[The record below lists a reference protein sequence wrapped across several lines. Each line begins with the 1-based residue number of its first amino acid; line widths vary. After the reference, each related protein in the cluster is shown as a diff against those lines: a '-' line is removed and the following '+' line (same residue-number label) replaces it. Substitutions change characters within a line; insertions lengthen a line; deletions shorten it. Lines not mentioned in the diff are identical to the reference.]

1 MHQQLYQL
9 KQDFLTT
16 WPIERLKTMLI
27 DEYTNLQRDNSFC
40 YWIEHTTKT
49 LGSIKGGSSYK
60 FGVYERGNKS
70 ETKTF
75 QNRTTDGTYAWFNK
89 YGTTAQEAFNTVRN
103 LIITIA
109 EAAINNQLEVI
120 DGIDLGNAYK
130 WKIAFLY
137 GNYNIVNIFNYD
149 ALVSVAENLGYAD
162 SNKFSSSLHR
172 FILAQ
177 KNTEEYFSFTK
188 ELWKEYKNSNGEE
201 VYDNLYE
208 PIVSNKIELNQIFF
222 GPPGTGK
229 TYHTINEAIKIVDPV
244 FYANNAHDREKL
256 KERFKLLAIK
266 SADEHQGQIGFT
278 TFHQSFSYE
287 DFVEGIKPVQPEE
300 KDTYLK
306 YEIQEGIFKKI
317 CRLAQD
323 SLDAAE
329 ANQMS
334 TFKLSEAE
342 FDQTQFYKMSLGNT
356 QVQEDKEIFDYCL
369 GNNCIS
375 IGFGDGYDL
384 SGLDEKALRDFGN
397 KKGMERFPIQALN
410 IFKNYLKIGNYVL
423 ISNGNHYVRAI
434 GKVIGDYEYVQD
446 SPFQNNP
453 TYNHFRKVEWIYKE
467 KDIPVSEIYH
477 KILSQQTI
485 YKLIKDEVDKS
496 FFIKNEVKDELA
508 LPKNPKNFVLIA
520 DEINRGNV
528 SSIFGELITLIEK
541 DKRSGCDEE
550 LSVILPYSKEEFKVP
565 HNVFIIGTMNT
576 ADRSIEALDTAL
588 RRRFSFRQMLPNPEL
603 IATEGA
609 LAENDGFIDDIDVKL
624 VLQTINK
631 RIEKLIDKDH
641 LIGHSYFLGIRTI
654 EDLKI
659 TFRDKVIPLLE
670 EYFFSDY
677 GKIGLVLG
685 DAFVE
690 KLEDNEIEFASFKGY
705 DDYFIDDLQTKSL
718 YHIRPSEEWDFSSIY
733 A

>member
-1 MHQQLYQL
+1 MSKLSTINHLNNKILDYLVSKRSSTNNFKFWLRRRNTNNRLNDGYWFNGTDKYIHIGITKVGSGNLSTQSIGFVIHNV
-9 KQDFLTT
+9 DSDNTSCG
-16 WPIERLKTMLI
+16 IEILFRGENRQNLI
-27 DEYTNLQRDNSFC
+27 DCYSKIADTIEGFTQIKKDHFYKTYSNDIWSSLDDFFLIQYPKIIEIITNYGVSNELIIDEEDFTKSLNKILQKRN
-40 YWIEHTTKT
+40 
-49 LGSIKGGSSYK
+49 
-60 FGVYERGNKS
+60 VMNS
-70 ETKTF
+70 ETNF
-75 QNRTTDGTYAWFNK
+75 HENVD
-89 YGTTAQEAFNTVRN
+89 
-103 LIITIA
+103 
-109 EAAINNQLEVI
+109 
-120 DGIDLGNAYK
+120 
-130 WKIAFLY
+130 KIMKQ
-137 GNYNIVNIFNYD
+137 
-149 ALVSVAENLGYAD
+149 S
-162 SNKFSSSLHR
+162 
-172 FILAQ
+172 
-177 KNTEEYFSFTK
+177 
-188 ELWKEYKNSNGEE
+188 
-201 VYDNLYE
+201 
-208 PIVSNKIELNQIFF
+208 ELNQIFF

-287 DFVEGIKPVQPEE
+287 DFVEGIKPVQPEGE
-300 KDTYLK
+300 DTYLK

-323 SLDAAE
+323 SLHAAE

-369 GNNCIS
+369 ANNCIS

-397 KKGMERFPIQALN
+397 DKGMDRFPIQALN

-423 ISNGNHYVRAI
+423 ISNGNYYVRAI
-434 GKVIGDYEYVQD
+434 GKVVGDYEYVQD

-467 KDIPVSEIYH
+467 KDIPANEIYH
-477 KILSQQTI
+477 KTLSQQTI

-496 FFIKNEVKDELA
+496 FFVKNEVKDEFA
-508 LPKNPKNFVLIA
+508 LSKNPKNFVLIA

-541 DKRSGCDEE
+541 DKRAGCDEE

-603 IATEGA
+603 IATEGE
-609 LAENDGFIDDIDVKL
+609 LAEYDGFIDDIDVKL

-685 DAFVE
+685 DAFVV

>member
-1 MHQQLYQL
+1 MSELSTINHLNNKILDYLVSKRSSTNNFKFWLRRRNTNNRLNDGYWFNGTDKYIHIGITKVGSGNLSTQSIGFVIHNI
-9 KQDFLTT
+9 DTDNT
-16 WPIERLKTMLI
+16 SCGIEILFRGENRQNLI
-27 DEYTNLQRDNSFC
+27 DCYSKIADSIEGFTQIKKDHFYKTYSNDIWSSLDDFFLIQYPKIIEIITN
-40 YWIEHTTKT
+40 
-49 LGSIKGGSSYK
+49 
-60 FGVYERGNKS
+60 
-70 ETKTF
+70 
-75 QNRTTDGTYAWFNK
+75 
-89 YGTTAQEAFNTVRN
+89 YGLSNE
-103 LIITIA
+103 LII
-109 EAAINNQLEVI
+109 N
-120 DGIDLGNAYK
+120 
-130 WKIAFLY
+130 
-137 GNYNIVNIFNYD
+137 
-149 ALVSVAENLGYAD
+149 
-162 SNKFSSSLHR
+162 
-172 FILAQ
+172 
-177 KNTEEYFSFTK
+177 EEDFTK
-188 ELWKEYKNSNGEE
+188 SL
-201 VYDNLYE
+201 
-208 PIVSNKIELNQIFF
+208 NKILQKRNVMNTDTNFHENVDITMKQSELNQIFF

-329 ANQMS
+329 ANQIS
-334 TFKLSEAE
+334 TFKLSEEE

-369 GNNCIS
+369 ANNCIS

-384 SGLDEKALRDFGN
+384 AGLDEKGLRDFGTD
-397 KKGMERFPIQALN
+397 KGMDRFPIQALN

-467 KDIPVSEIYH
+467 RDIPVSEIYH
-477 KILSQQTI
+477 KTLSQQTI

-541 DKRSGCDEE
+541 DKRAGCDEE

-603 IATEGA
+603 IATEGE
-609 LAENDGFIDDIDVKL
+609 LAEYDGFIDDIDVKL

-685 DAFVE
+685 DAFVV

>member
-1 MHQQLYQL
+1 MSELSMINHLNNKILDYLVSKRSSTNNFKFWLRRRNTNNRLNYGYWFNGTDKYIHIGITKVGSGNLSTQSIGFVIHNVDTDNTSCGIEILFRGENRQNLIDCYSKIADTIEGFTQIKKDHFYKTYSNDIWSSL
-9 KQDFLTT
+9 DDFFLIQY
-16 WPIERLKTMLI
+16 PKIIEIITNYGVSNELIIEEEDFTKSLNKILQKRNVLKT
-27 DEYTNLQRDNSFC
+27 ETNFHENVD
-40 YWIEHTTKT
+40 
-49 LGSIKGGSSYK
+49 
-60 FGVYERGNKS
+60 
-70 ETKTF
+70 
-75 QNRTTDGTYAWFNK
+75 
-89 YGTTAQEAFNTVRN
+89 
-103 LIITIA
+103 ITMK
-109 EAAINNQLEVI
+109 Q
-120 DGIDLGNAYK
+120 
-130 WKIAFLY
+130 
-137 GNYNIVNIFNYD
+137 
-149 ALVSVAENLGYAD
+149 S
-162 SNKFSSSLHR
+162 
-172 FILAQ
+172 
-177 KNTEEYFSFTK
+177 
-188 ELWKEYKNSNGEE
+188 
-201 VYDNLYE
+201 
-208 PIVSNKIELNQIFF
+208 ELNQIFF

-244 FYANNAHDREKL
+244 FYANNAHNREKL

-266 SADEHQGQIGFT
+266 SADENQGQIGFT

-369 GNNCIS
+369 ANNCIS

-397 KKGMERFPIQALN
+397 DKGMDRFPIQALN

-423 ISNGNHYVRAI
+423 ISNGNYYVRAI
-434 GKVIGDYEYVQD
+434 GKVVGDYEYVQD

-467 KDIPVSEIYH
+467 KDIPANEIYH
-477 KILSQQTI
+477 KTLSQQTI

-496 FFIKNEVKDELA
+496 FFVKNEVKDEFA

-541 DKRSGCDEE
+541 DKRAGCDEE

-603 IATEGA
+603 IATEGE
-609 LAENDGFIDDIDVKL
+609 LAEYDGFIDDIDVKL

-685 DAFVE
+685 DAFVV

>member
-16 WPIERLKTMLI
+16 WPIERLKAMSL

-40 YWIEHTTKT
+40 YWLEKLLTD
-49 LGSIKGGSSYK
+49 LGSIWGGSAYK
-60 FGVYERGNKS
+60 FGIFRRA
-70 ETKTF
+70 ETSSTNFNEK
-75 QNRTTDGTYAWFNK
+75 RKTDGVYSWYGK
-89 YGTTAQEAFNTVRN
+89 YGDDATEVFTKVRS
-103 LIITIA
+103 LVVSVA
-109 EAAINNQLEVI
+109 EAAINNQLEII

-137 GNYNIVNIFNYD
+137 GNYNVVNIFNYD
-149 ALVSVAENLGYAD
+149 ALLSVAENLGYAE
-162 SNKFSSSLHR
+162 SNKSSAALHR
-172 FILAQ
+172 FILTQ
-177 KNTEEYFSFTK
+177 KNNEEYFSFTK
-188 ELWKEYKNSNGEE
+188 ALWKEYKNSNGED
-201 VYDNLYE
+201 VYDNLVE
-208 PIVSNKIELNQIFF
+208 PIISNKIELNQIFF

-244 FYANNAHDREKL
+244 FYANNAHNREKL

-266 SADEHQGQIGFT
+266 SAEENQGQIGFT

-287 DFVEGIKPVQPEE
+287 DFVEGIKPVQPEGE
-300 KDTYLK
+300 DTYLK

-323 SLDAAE
+323 SLHAAE

-369 GNNCIS
+369 ANNCIS

-397 KKGMERFPIQALN
+397 DKGMDRFPIQALN

-423 ISNGNHYVRAI
+423 ISNGNYYVRAI
-434 GKVIGDYEYVQD
+434 GKVVGDYEYVQD

-467 KDIPVSEIYH
+467 KDIPANEIYH
-477 KILSQQTI
+477 KTLSQQTI

-496 FFIKNEVKDELA
+496 FFVKNEVKDEFA

-541 DKRSGCDEE
+541 DKRAGCDEE

-603 IATEGA
+603 IATEGE
-609 LAENDGFIDDIDVKL
+609 LAEYDGFIDDIDVKL

-685 DAFVE
+685 DAFVV

>member
-1 MHQQLYQL
+1 MSELSTVNHLNNKILDYLVSKRSSTNNFKFWLRRRNTNNRLNDGYWFNGTDKYIHIGITKVGSGNLSTQSIGFVIHNV
-9 KQDFLTT
+9 DTDNT
-16 WPIERLKTMLI
+16 SCGIEILFRGENRQNLI
-27 DEYTNLQRDNSFC
+27 DC
-40 YWIEHTTKT
+40 YSKIADTIEGFTQIKKDHFFKT
-49 LGSIKGGSSYK
+49 YSNDIWSSLDDFFLIQYPK
-60 FGVYERGNKS
+60 IIE
-70 ETKTF
+70 
-75 QNRTTDGTYAWFNK
+75 
-89 YGTTAQEAFNTVRN
+89 
-103 LIITIA
+103 IITNYGLSN
-109 EAAINNQLEVI
+109 ELMI
-120 DGIDLGNAYK
+120 D
-130 WKIAFLY
+130 
-137 GNYNIVNIFNYD
+137 
-149 ALVSVAENLGYAD
+149 END
-162 SNKFSSSLHR
+162 
-172 FILAQ
+172 
-177 KNTEEYFSFTK
+177 FTK
-188 ELWKEYKNSNGEE
+188 SL
-201 VYDNLYE
+201 
-208 PIVSNKIELNQIFF
+208 NKILQKRNVMNTDTNFHENVDITMKQSELNQIFF

-287 DFVEGIKPVQPEE
+287 DFVEGIKPVQPEGE
-300 KDTYLK
+300 DTYLK

-369 GNNCIS
+369 ANNCIS

-397 KKGMERFPIQALN
+397 DKGMDRFPIQALN

-467 KDIPVSEIYH
+467 RDIPVSEIYH
-477 KILSQQTI
+477 KTLSQQTI

-541 DKRSGCDEE
+541 DKRAGCDEE

-603 IATEGA
+603 IATEGE

-624 VLQTINK
+624 LLQTINK

-641 LIGHSYFLGIRTI
+641 LIGHSYFMGIRSI
-654 EDLKI
+654 EDLKL

-670 EYFFSDY
+670 EYFFADY

-685 DAFVE
+685 ETFVK
-690 KLEDNEIEFASFKGY
+690 KLDDNETEFATFNGY
-705 DDYFIDDLQTKSL
+705 EDFLIDELQTKSL
-718 YHIRPSEEWDFSSIY
+718 YHIRPSIEWDFISIY